1 MEMLKRIKKLKIP
14 YQIELRKMRILDILE
29 A

>member
-1 MEMLKRIKKLKIP
+1 VEMLKRIKKLKIP